1 MLLLATHL
9 RRQLEKGKQGVLALF
24 SLFYLSLRI
33 AVGAVRQ
40 AVLRGVAK
48 AVQLLPHA
56 AENWVGGRDEH
67 GVTLVHMSHLGDMH
81 DPVDRVDHVVKIL
94 RQRSD
99 DLPGPEK

>member
-9 RRQLEKGKQGVLALF
+9 SRQLEKGKQGVLALF

-48 AVQLLPHA
+48 AVQLLP
-56 AENWVGGRDEH
+56 GG
-67 GVTLVHMSHLGDMH
+67 GDGGGAGGGCIA
-81 DPVDRVDHVVKIL
+81 P
-94 RQRSD
+94 
-99 DLPGPEK
+99 P